1 MTALDTLKRSAALAA
16 TTVTLSRKAGRAR
29 LTEELGSL
37 HGLPEKLS
45 QLLALGRLGTAQTH
59 LEAFAGH
66 GALSTRKSRV
76 LLEKA
81 FGPLDGTFAH
91 VELKGLAASLGQV
104 HRARL
109 LDGRE
114 VALKLQYPGIADA
127 LRVDLAAF
135 GALGRAA
142 RRGYDLSSYRQTL
155 AEMIERELDYGLE
168 AEALMRFGELVGSD
182 RDFVVPAVHPTLCRL
197 DPRVG
202 PPVLAM
208 GWLEGLSLDD
218 ARKLPLEARASASRA
233 LVRWFL
239 RSLLEWQ
246 LVHGDLHPGNLRF
259 VPEGSTRLR
268 LGVIDFGCSHAL
280 EAGMAGGLRLLLE
293 GVACDDRGGAERWL
307 ARYAA
312 MGFSVEL
319 LRPIA
324 DRLAALT
331 RVLLTPLLTTG
342 AFDPAQWDLSARLEG
357 LLGDQR
363 MAFRVA
369 APSSFAFVTRA
380 FVGLVQVLRVLD
392 APVAWRPLFDEI
404 SARSTIAQPSALALP
419 ERAVAGAIAPR
430 TVRSRSLR
438 VTITRG
444 TQSRVDLTFPAIAAE
459 GLQGLVPPEIVPRL
473 APRGIDLAALEARAA
488 SSEFAPGELFLLSEP
503 DRMVRVWLE

>member
-29 LTEELGSL
+29 LTQELGSL

-45 QLLALGRLGTAQTH
+45 QLLALGRLDTAQTR
-59 LEAFAGH
+59 LDAFAGH
-66 GALSTRKSRV
+66 GALPQRKSRA

-81 FGPLDGTFAH
+81 FGPLDRTFAH

-109 LDGRE
+109 RDGRE
-114 VALKLQYPGIADA
+114 LALKLQYPGIADA

-155 AEMIERELDYGLE
+155 GEMIERELDYGLE
-168 AEALMRFGELVGSD
+168 AEALMRFGELVAGD
-182 RDFVVPAVHPTLCRL
+182 RDFVVPAVHPSLCRL
-197 DPRVG
+197 DPRSG

-208 GWLEGLSLDD
+208 DWLEGLSLED
-218 ARKLPLEARASASRA
+218 ARQLPLEARASASRA

-246 LVHGDLHPGNLRF
+246 LIHGDLHPGNLRF
-259 VPEGSTRLR
+259 VPEGNRLR

-280 EAGMAGGLRLLLE
+280 DGGMAGGLRLLLE

-331 RVLLTPLLTTG
+331 RVLLTPLLTPGT
-342 AFDPAQWDLSARLEG
+342 FDPAQWDLSARLEG

-404 SARSTIAQPSALALP
+404 SARSNVSQPSALALP
-419 ERAVAGAIAPR
+419 QRAATAAPR

-488 SSEFAPGELFLLSEP
+488 SSEFTPGELFSLVEP